1 MDTTVIDADDV
12 LATVRNINLSIFW
25 QVHKKDCF
33 DKINNVLVDLEGE
46 SFVYLHFC
54 KISKIWRWMEV
65 LYMLCVETQI
75 KHKKKKIKPK
85 QIQKIQNIYKK
96 AADDCKHSFH

>member
-1 MDTTVIDADDV
+1 
-12 LATVRNINLSIFW
+12 
-25 QVHKKDCF
+25 
-33 DKINNVLVDLEGE
+33 
-46 SFVYLHFC
+46 
-54 KISKIWRWMEV
+54 MEV
-65 LYMLCVETQI
+65 LYMLYCVETQI